1 MQKSKVELK
10 GLLMRVNE
18 ESEKA
23 GLKLNIQIA
32 KTNSIWSYHFMA
44 NGRGKCGSS
53 DRFYFP
59 GLQNHCRQR
68 LQHEIKRKKTMT
80 NLDSVLKSRDISLSK
95 TKLHIGK
102 AMFFPVS
109 CTDVRVG
116 P

>member
-44 NGRGKCGSS
+44 KRREKVEAVNKMLLL
-53 DRFYFP
+53 
-59 GLQNHCRQR
+59 GLQNHCR
-68 LQHEIKRKKTMT
+68 L
-80 NLDSVLKSRDISLSK
+80 
-95 TKLHIGK
+95 
-102 AMFFPVS
+102 
-109 CTDVRVG
+109 
-116 P
+116 